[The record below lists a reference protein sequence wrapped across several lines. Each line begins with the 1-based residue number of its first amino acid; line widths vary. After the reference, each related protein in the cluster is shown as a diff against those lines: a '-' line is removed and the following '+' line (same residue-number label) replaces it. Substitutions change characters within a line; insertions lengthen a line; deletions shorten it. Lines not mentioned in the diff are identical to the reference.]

1 MGAEPVVSIRTVR
14 TKFRGSG
21 EQSVGHRLLF
31 VKKMTEKFVRFFGND
46 YSCSMN
52 RFGVIFLSILLLLST
67 SGVSVNQHWCGGELL
82 SVSVND
88 FTILYP
94 SDMDMPECE
103 QEEGCGQCHN
113 KHFHE
118 QIQDSFSSAHSPQL
132 VVKSFPADWFH
143 AHLFSLFQFS
153 FSISADGKDGS
164 AFGLSLMADYHPPY
178 LLPPHGVRG
187 APALLG

>member
-1 MGAEPVVSIRTVR
+1 MGQNPVVTIRAVR
-14 TKFRGSG
+14 MDFRGSA
-21 EQSVGHRLLF
+21 EQYVGHGQLF
-31 VKKMTEKFVRFFGND
+31 VKKMTEKFVRFFGNA
-46 YSCSMN
+46 YFCSMN

-88 FTILYP
+88 FTILQP

-132 VVKSFPADWFH
+132 IVKSFPADWFH
-143 AHLFSLFQFS
+143 ANLFSLFQCS
-153 FSISADGKDGS
+153 FSISADGKGGS
-164 AFGLSLMADYHPPY
+164 AFGLSWLADYHPPY

>member
-1 MGAEPVVSIRTVR
+1 
-14 TKFRGSG
+14 
-21 EQSVGHRLLF
+21 
-31 VKKMTEKFVRFFGND
+31 MTEKFVRFFGSD